1 MRIAINSTPII
12 SVNSKIFYPLQV
24 CAYHPPPPNPCQKSY
39 ISYATVH
46 IVSFDQFRMQQ
57 HNARSAPV
65 TPTVKQIKHRL
76 KYCVFLEISPALIAQ
91 ICIDGAWNSIITS
104 LNHILWCHHS
114 SKSVWKCNIWWMWV
128 CVHVPTTMFL
138 EIYVSHDNFCCRLE
152 SFRLEEIMRMCTW
165 ACKILKKRDL
175 CWIISGYSCFTWRK
189 LLWIFMCCCIILSL
203 NFWFCAVVIGFRVSC
218 T

>member
-1 MRIAINSTPII
+1 
-12 SVNSKIFYPLQV
+12 
-24 CAYHPPPPNPCQKSY
+24 
-39 ISYATVH
+39 
-46 IVSFDQFRMQQ
+46 MQQ

-138 EIYVSHDNFCCRLE
+138 EIYVSHDTIFAVVWNLF
-152 SFRLEEIMRMCTW
+152 
-165 ACKILKKRDL
+165 
-175 CWIISGYSCFTWRK
+175 GWRK
-189 LLWIFMCCCIILSL
+189 LCVCARELVKFLRNVTYVELYPDTPVSLEENCYEFSCAVASFLVWIFDSARL
-203 NFWFCAVVIGFRVSC
+203 
-218 T
+218 